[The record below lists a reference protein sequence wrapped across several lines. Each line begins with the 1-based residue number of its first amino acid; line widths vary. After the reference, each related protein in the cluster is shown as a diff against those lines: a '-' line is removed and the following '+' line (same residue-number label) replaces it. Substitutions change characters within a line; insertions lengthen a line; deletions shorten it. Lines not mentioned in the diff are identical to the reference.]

1 MNPIK
6 LLPVLAALAAAPA
19 WGHPHEWVDWGAG
32 LALSESKPVKALSV
46 TLELTWDELFS
57 AVMLSDFPAIDK
69 GTMSAADLKLLDTT
83 YGLASPD
90 RAVNLSVT
98 FQGKPIPVK
107 PVLQTLRSDGKQVTL
122 VYLLPLDVT
131 IDAPGD
137 LAVEIYD
144 PTYYTDMGI
153 RAKNGAYFIGVKD
166 PAAYAGRTRL
176 LQDLDHAYFGG
187 MVYPE
192 VVVFALRP

>member
-1 MNPIK
+1 MKK
-6 LLPVLAALAAAPA
+6 LLPLAVLLISAPA

-32 LALSESKPVKALSV
+32 LAITETKPVKAVSV
-46 TLELTWDELFS
+46 SLEMTWDELFS
-57 AVMLSDFPAIDK
+57 AVMLTDFPGIEK
-69 GTMSAADLKLLDTT
+69 GTMSRADLNLLDKT

-98 FQGKPIPVK
+98 FRGKPVAVQ
-107 PVLQTLRSDGKQVTL
+107 PVLQAPRTDGKQVTL
-122 VYLLPLDVT
+122 VYTLALGLTV
-131 IDAPGD
+131 DAPGD

-153 RAKNGAYFIGVKD
+153 RAKDGAYFIGVKD
-166 PAAYAGRTRL
+166 PAAYSGRTQL
-176 LQDLDHAYFGG
+176 KQDLEHPYFGG

-192 VVVFALRP
+192 LVVFALRP

>member
-1 MNPIK
+1 MK
-6 LLPVLAALAAAPA
+6 LIPLLTFLLSAPV

-32 LALSESKPVKALSV
+32 LALNETKPVKAVSV

-57 AVMLSDFPAIDK
+57 AVMLSDFPGIDK
-69 GTMSAADLKLLDTT
+69 GTMSPADLKQLDTT
-83 YGLASPD
+83 YGLGSPD

-98 FQGKPIPVK
+98 FRGKPIAVK
-107 PVLQTLRSDGKQVTL
+107 PLLQTLRSDGKQVTL
-122 VYLLPLDVT
+122 VYSLPLGVT
-131 IDAPGD
+131 VDAPGD

-153 RAKNGAYFIGVKD
+153 RAKNGAYFTGVKD
-166 PAAYAGRTRL
+166 PAAYAGRSRL
-176 LQDLDHAYFGG
+176 LQDMDHPYYGG